1 MQEDQLQEG
10 GGRSLFTPKN
20 FIILFLGFILGYFIK
35 LQAVQTITMGYD
47 DYKLSQW
54 KSNFKKDISKDSIL
68 SNKDQSEEGSVSDEK
83 NFVEDK

>member
-10 GGRSLFTPKN
+10 GGHGLFTLKN
-20 FIILFLGFILGYFIK
+20 FIILFLGFVLGYFIK

-54 KSNFKKDISKDSIL
+54 KSNFKKDTIDNNVQSDKNKDKEDSI
-68 SNKDQSEEGSVSDEK
+68 NNEK
-83 NFVEDK
+83 NFIEDN

>member
-10 GGRSLFTPKN
+10 GGHGLFTLKN
-20 FIILFLGFILGYFIK
+20 FIILFLGFVLGYFIK

-54 KSNFKKDISKDSIL
+54 KSNFKKNTINDNVQNDK
-68 SNKDQSEEGSVSDEK
+68 NKSEEGFVSNEK
-83 NFVEDK
+83 NSVENN

>member
-10 GGRSLFTPKN
+10 GGHGLFTLKN
-20 FIILFLGFILGYFIK
+20 FIILFLGFVLGYFIK

-54 KSNFKKDISKDSIL
+54 KSNFKKNTINDNVFIDK
-68 SNKDQSEEGSVSDEK
+68 NKSEEGFVSNEK
-83 NFVEDK
+83 NSVENN